1 MNERSIFFEALD
13 IDDPAARAAYLD
25 RACGDDPAVRQ
36 RVERLLKAHN
46 AAGDFLLAPV
56 VAAETPEPPVAKTV
70 GGLPTVVPPQAAEG
84 PGTRLGPYTLLQKL
98 GEGGMGVVWMAQQEY
113 PLQRKVALKIVK
125 PGMDTA
131 VVIARFEAERQALAL
146 MDHPNIA
153 KVLDAGATPAGRPYF
168 VMELVKGVPITK
180 YCDDN
185 HLTVRERL
193 ELFVP
198 VCQAIQHAH
207 QKGIIHRD
215 VKPSNVLIT
224 LADGVPLPKVIDFG
238 VAKAIDRR
246 LTEQTLFTQYGQVV
260 GTLEYMSPEQAEF
273 NALDID
279 TRSDVYSL
287 GVLLYELL
295 TGTTPLERA
304 RLRSA
309 AYDEVLRLI
318 REEEPPRPSTRLSA
332 SRDTLTTISAQR
344 RTEPGKLTGLLRGE
358 LDWIVLRALEKDR
371 ARRYQTANGLGRDV
385 QRYLADE
392 PVEACPPST
401 RYRLA
406 KFARKHRRLLLT
418 AAAFAA
424 LLACGVVFSVYQA
437 VRATLAEAE
446 ARRERDAVARAKD
459 EAEAVSRFLTE
470 DLLGQAAPEMNA
482 RDQKVTVEQL
492 LAVAARKIENNAKF
506 VEQPEVEAT
515 LRLAIGS
522 TYFKL
527 GVLSEAEGHL
537 RRAVALRQAALG
549 KDNPATL
556 AAQEN
561 LADFLCTGLRK
572 FAEAE
577 ALSRQTWQ
585 ARQRVLGPTDPN
597 TLISMDTYAT
607 ALVGVRKLDEAEAVT
622 RECYGTREQ
631 VLPQDDPETLIS
643 LNDLS
648 AVLIDLGRW
657 KEAEGLA
664 RQCLERK
671 QRVLPADHPDLLMT
685 MNNLA
690 VALLHQGRLA
700 EAEKWAGQG
709 RDLARRVCGG
719 DHLHTLHLQHVLA
732 RVLAEQGRL
741 DDAEKLGRET
751 LAARRRATPSHE
763 GLGRTLLILGRV
775 LVQKGQFSEAEE
787 KLGEAVALF
796 RQHYAAKPELAA
808 EANNW
813 LAACLVARKAY
824 ADAEP
829 LLLASCAVLQ
839 GTPGVSARQRQ
850 LAAGNVVKLYEALGK
865 PEQAVAWRAKQ
876 EAFARPADEPQR

>member
-25 RACGDDPAVRQ
+25 RACGDPAVRQ
-36 RVERLLKAHN
+36 RVERLLQAHT
-46 AAGDFLLAPV
+46 AAGDFLRAPV
-56 VAAETPEPPVAKTV
+56 AAAETPEPPVAKTV
-70 GGLPTVVPPQAAEG
+70 GGLPTVAPPPPAEG
-84 PGTRLGPYTLLQKL
+84 PGSRLGPYKLLQKL
-98 GEGGMGVVWMAQQEY
+98 GEGGMGVVWMAEQEY

-125 PGMDTA
+125 PGMDSA
-131 VVIARFEAERQALAL
+131 QVIARFEAERQALAL

-168 VMELVKGVPITK
+168 VMELVKGVPLTK

-198 VCQAIQHAH
+198 VCQAVQHAH

-215 VKPSNVLIT
+215 VKPSNVLVT
-224 LADGVPLPKVIDFG
+224 LADGVPVPKVIDFG

-246 LTEQTLFTQYGQVV
+246 LTEQTLFTQYGQII

-332 SRDTLTTISAQR
+332 SRATLTAISARR
-344 RTEPGKLTGLLRGE
+344 RTEPAKLTGLLRGE
-358 LDWIVLRALEKDR
+358 LDWIVLKALEKDR
-371 ARRYQTANGLGRDV
+371 ARRYQTANGLARDV
-385 QRYLADE
+385 MHYLRDE

-406 KFARKHRRLLLT
+406 KFARKHRWLLLT
-418 AAAFAA
+418 AAAFVT
-424 LLACGVVFSVYQA
+424 LLAGGVVFSAYQA

-446 ARRERDAVARAKD
+446 ARRERDAVARAKE
-459 EAEAVSRFLTE
+459 EAEAINRFLTE

-492 LAVAARKIENNAKF
+492 LAKAARKIENNAKF
-506 VEQPEVEAT
+506 VAQPEVEAT
-515 LRLAIGS
+515 LRLAIGN

-527 GVLSEAEGHL
+527 GVLAEAEGHL

-549 KDNPATL
+549 KDHPATL
-556 AAQEN
+556 AAQED
-561 LADFLCTGLRK
+561 LAWFLVGGVRR
-572 FAEAE
+572 FEEAE
-577 ALSRQTWQ
+577 TLSRQTWQ
-585 ARQRVLGPTDPN
+585 ARQRVLGPEDPD
-597 TLISMDTYAT
+597 TLNSMDTYVS
-607 ALVGVRKLDEAEAVT
+607 ALQHMRKLDAAEPLG
-622 RECYGTREQ
+622 RECYQTREH
-631 VLPQDDPETLIS
+631 VLGKNHLDTLTS
-643 LNDLS
+643 LNNLAS
-648 AVLIDLGRW
+648 LLLDLGRW
-657 KEAEGLA
+657 REAERLA
-664 RQCLERK
+664 SECL
-671 QRVLPADHPDLLMT
+671 QRRREVLPAEHPGVLAP

-690 VALLHQGRLA
+690 MALLHQGRLG
-700 EAEKWAGQG
+700 EAGQWAAKG

-732 RVLAEQGRL
+732 WVLAEQGRL
-741 DDAEKLGRET
+741 DAAEELGRET

-775 LVQKGQFSEAEE
+775 LVQKGQVTEAEE

-808 EANNW
+808 EAQNW
-813 LAACLVARKAY
+813 LGACLVARKTY

-839 GTPGVSARQRQ
+839 STPGVSARQRQ

-865 PEQAVAWRAKQ
+865 PEQVAAWRTKQ
-876 EAFARPADEPQR
+876 EALAKPAEQPQR